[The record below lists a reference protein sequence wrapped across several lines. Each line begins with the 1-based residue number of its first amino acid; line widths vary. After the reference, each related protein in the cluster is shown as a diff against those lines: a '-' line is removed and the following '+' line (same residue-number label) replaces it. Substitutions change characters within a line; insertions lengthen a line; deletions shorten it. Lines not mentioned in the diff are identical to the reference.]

1 MLKPQQNQEE
11 GRQQI
16 TDITSGLSFV
26 GTFFSLTIIAMIFI
40 SSSFNSPI
48 VKNNYYFAYA
58 ATAEGKQQQQEANDN
73 SNNNNG
79 NKNNISLSNLI
90 QQGSPYL
97 GDPSTAPITIV
108 DFSDFQC
115 YLCARYVKVTE
126 PIINQ
131 TYIQTGKAVLV
142 FKHLPNRGFDS
153 TNPSIAAQCA
163 NDQGKF
169 WDFHQLLYKNQ
180 KPIDSGWISK
190 ENVKK
195 FAAKTPGMDMNKFNS
210 CFESQKYKS
219 FVEENVAL
227 ASSLGFQDTPSFV
240 IVNSKDGSNPEI
252 LKGAHPFASFK
263 AIIDKKL
270 REVEDSNK

>member
-1 MLKPQQNQEE
+1 MLKSQQNQEQ
-11 GRQQI
+11 GKLKRTI
-16 TDITSGLSFV
+16 DITSGISFV
-26 GTFFSLTIIAMIFI
+26 GIFFCLTIIAITLM

-48 VKNNYYFAYA
+48 VKNNYYYAYA
-58 ATAEGKQQQQEANDN
+58 ATAEEKQQQET
-73 SNNNNG
+73 NNNN
-79 NKNNISLSNLI
+79 NKNNISLPNLI

-97 GDPSTAPITIV
+97 GDSSTAPITIV

-115 YLCARYVKVTE
+115 YLCARYVKATE

-163 NDQGKF
+163 NDQGRF

-180 KPIDSGWISK
+180 KPIDSGWVSK
-190 ENVKK
+190 ENLKK
-195 FAAKTPGMDMNKFNS
+195 FAARISGLDMNKYNS
-210 CFESQKYKS
+210 CFDSQKYKS
-219 FVEENVAL
+219 FVEEDVAL

-270 REVEDSNK
+270 REVEDSSK

>member
-1 MLKPQQNQEE
+1 LLKPQQNQEE
-11 GRQQI
+11 GRQQV

-26 GTFFSLTIIAMIFI
+26 GIFFCLTIIAIIFM

-48 VKNNYYFAYA
+48 VKNNYYYAYA
-58 ATAEGKQQQQEANDN
+58 ATAEEKKQQQQEANDN
-73 SNNNNG
+73 SNSNNG
-79 NKNNISLSNLI
+79 NKNNISLPDLI

-153 TNPSIAAQCA
+153 INPSIAAQCA

-180 KPIDSGWISK
+180 KPIDSGWVSK

-195 FAAKTPGMDMNKFNS
+195 FAAKIPGMDMNEFNS

-219 FVEENVAL
+219 FVEEDVAL

-270 REVEDSNK
+270 REVR

>member
-1 MLKPQQNQEE
+1 LLKPQQNQEE
-11 GRQQI
+11 GRQQV

-26 GTFFSLTIIAMIFI
+26 EIFFCLTIIAIIFM

-48 VKNNYYFAYA
+48 VKNNYYYAYA
-58 ATAEGKQQQQEANDN
+58 ATAEEKQQRET
-73 SNNNNG
+73 NNNN
-79 NKNNISLSNLI
+79 NKNNISLPNLI

-115 YLCARYVKVTE
+115 YLCARYVKATE

-153 TNPSIAAQCA
+153 INSSIAAQCA

-180 KPIDSGWISK
+180 KPIDSGWVSK
-190 ENVKK
+190 ENLKK
-195 FAAKTPGMDMNKFNS
+195 FAAKISGLDMNKYNS

-219 FVEENVAL
+219 FVEEDVAL

-270 REVEDSNK
+270 REVEDSSK

>member
-1 MLKPQQNQEE
+1 LLKPQQNQEE
-11 GRQQI
+11 GRQQV

-26 GTFFSLTIIAMIFI
+26 EIFFCLTIIAIIFM

-48 VKNNYYFAYA
+48 VKNNYYYAYA
-58 ATAEGKQQQQEANDN
+58 ATAEEKKQQQQEANDN
-73 SNNNNG
+73 SNSNNG
-79 NKNNISLSNLI
+79 NKNNISLPNLI

-153 TNPSIAAQCA
+153 TNSSIATQCA

-180 KPIDSGWISK
+180 KPIDSGWVSK

-195 FAAKTPGMDMNKFNS
+195 FAAKIPGIDMNEFNS

-219 FVEENVAL
+219 FVEEDVAL

-270 REVEDSNK
+270 REAR